1 MCLACVDATA
11 SHSAASNAGRRL
23 GVRALFAG
31 LTLLSLAI
39 SGCGM
44 MPTFGS
50 KESQETTA
58 GEPAKS
64 SKRGR
69 GTPEEATGAT
79 AEPALPPEAVQQ
91 FDRAVASMSSG
102 DLAAA
107 EKDFRALAA
116 AYPTYSGPLLNLGIL
131 HAKAG
136 KLEDAQKAINDAIA
150 RNGNNAAAYNQLGIV
165 YRKLGR
171 FKEADE
177 AYTRAVQIDPNY
189 ALAYLNL
196 GVLCDLYLQEPER
209 ALEAYERYL
218 SLASSPDAKVSA
230 WVTELK
236 KRIGSEPRSASTAE

>member
-1 MCLACVDATA
+1 MCRSCSNQTA
-11 SHSAASNAGRRL
+11 LHLGRGFGLRVLIAG
-23 GVRALFAG
+23 VAM
-31 LTLLSLAI
+31 LSLTM

-44 MPTFGS
+44 MPSFGD
-50 KESQETTA
+50 KSQETTA
-58 GEPAKS
+58 GAPAKS

-69 GTPEEATGAT
+69 GAPEEGGGASVE
-79 AEPALPPEAVQQ
+79 APLPPEAVQQ
-91 FDRAVASMSSG
+91 FDKAVSAMSSG
-102 DLAAA
+102 DFTAA
-107 EKDFRALAA
+107 EQGFRALAA

-136 KLEDAQKAINDAIA
+136 KLEDAEKEIKDAIA

-196 GVLCDLYLQEPER
+196 GVLCDLYLNEPER

-230 WVTELK
+230 WVSELK

>member
-1 MCLACVDATA
+1 L
-11 SHSAASNAGRRL
+11 GRGI
-23 GVRALFAG
+23 GVRAMFVG
-31 LTLLSLAI
+31 LAMLSLVM
-39 SGCGM
+39 SGCGS

-50 KESQETTA
+50 KGEETS
-58 GEPAKS
+58 GGVPVKS
-64 SKRGR
+64 SKRGK
-69 GTPEEATGAT
+69 GAPEESAGAPI
-79 AEPALPPEAVQQ
+79 EPALPPEAVQQ
-91 FDRAVASMSSG
+91 FDRAVTLMSSG
-102 DLAAA
+102 DFAAA
-107 EKDFRALAA
+107 EQGFRALAA

-136 KLEDAQKAINDAIA
+136 KLDEAEKAIQDAIA

-177 AYTRAVQIDPNY
+177 AYTRAVQLDPNY

-209 ALEAYERYL
+209 ALQAYERYL
-218 SLASSPDAKVSA
+218 SLASSPDAKVNA
-230 WVTELK
+230 WVSELK

>member
-1 MCLACVDATA
+1 M
-11 SHSAASNAGRRL
+11 GRGS

-31 LTLLSLAI
+31 VALLSLVM

-50 KESQETTA
+50 KSEETTA
-58 GEPAKS
+58 GAPAKS
-64 SKRGR
+64 SKRGK
-69 GTPEEATGAT
+69 GEEAGGAV
-79 AEPALPPEAVQQ
+79 AEPALPPQAVQQ
-91 FDRAVASMSSG
+91 FDKAVSAMSAG
-102 DLAAA
+102 DFAAA
-107 EKDFRALAA
+107 EQGFRALAT

-136 KLEDAQKAINDAIA
+136 KLEEAQKEISDAIA

-165 YRKLGR
+165 HRKLGR
-171 FKEADE
+171 FKDADE
-177 AYTRAVQIDPNY
+177 AYSRAVQIDPNY

-218 SLASSPDAKVSA
+218 SLASAPDAKVTA

>member
-1 MCLACVDATA
+1 MCRRCVELTATG
-11 SHSAASNAGRRL
+11 SATNVGWGF

-31 LTLLSLAI
+31 LAMLSLMM

-50 KESQETTA
+50 KSEETTA
-58 GEPAKS
+58 GAPAKS
-64 SKRGR
+64 SKRSKGA
-69 GTPEEATGAT
+69 PEEAAGAV
-79 AEPALPPEAVQQ
+79 AEPALPPQAVQQ
-91 FDRAVASMSSG
+91 FDKAVSSMSAG
-102 DLAAA
+102 DFAAA
-107 EKDFRALAA
+107 EQGFRALAA

-136 KLEDAQKAINDAIA
+136 KLEEAQKEISDAIT

-196 GVLCDLYLQEPER
+196 GVLCDLYLNEPER

-218 SLASSPDAKVSA
+218 SLASSPDAKVNA
-230 WVTELK
+230 WVSELK